1 MKQFVLPVL
10 FFMGMAQ
17 CFSLEQGV
25 AKPAMKI
32 LFFLQKFPYNNQV
45 FINNQISGLI
55 DRGHDV
61 KIYAEKVSDS
71 IMPRVI
77 SKYNFDQRVFYDVIP
92 PGESDFDIV
101 LCQFGTSA
109 PLCLSY
115 FDRGLSGKLCI
126 FFRGHDLTSFPNR
139 YPNCYDKAFA
149 KASLLLPVCEN
160 FADRL
165 RTLGAPAEKIV
176 MLHSAIDCNTFAF
189 RERTF
194 PEEGP
199 VNIVSTSR
207 LVEKKGIEYA
217 IRAVAA
223 LHKVH
228 PNIHYSIIGDGYL
241 RIKLEKLVKELG
253 AESYISFK
261 GWQPSEQV
269 ARILDQ
275 SHIFILPSIVALN
288 TNEEGIPNA
297 LKEAMAMGLPV
308 VSTYHSGIPEL
319 VEHGASGLLAPEKDV
334 VMLTKHLVYF
344 VQNPALWSAMGRA
357 GRAKIE
363 HEYEMN
369 KENDR
374 LENILQCLLNKQ

>member
-1 MKQFVLPVL
+1 MKKLILLVL
-10 FFMGMAQ
+10 FFMAIAE
-17 CFSLEQGV
+17 CFSSNQHV

-61 KIYAEKVSDS
+61 KIYAEKVGDS
-71 IMPRVI
+71 TMPRVI
-77 SKYNFDQRVFYDVIP
+77 NKYNFDQRVFYGDIP
-92 PGESDFDIV
+92 ANESDFDIV

-109 PLCLSY
+109 SSCLSY
-115 FDRGLSGKLCI
+115 FNRGLSGKLCI
-126 FFRGHDLTSFPNR
+126 FFRGYDLTGLPSR
-139 YPNCYDKAFA
+139 YPNFYDKAFA
-149 KASLLLPVCEN
+149 KASLLLPVCES

-165 RTLGAPAEKIV
+165 RILEAPAEKIV
-176 MLHSAIDCNTFAF
+176 ILHSAIDCNMFAF

-194 PEEGP
+194 PKEGP

-207 LVEKKGIEYA
+207 LVEKKGIDYA

-223 LHKVH
+223 LHKTH

-241 RIKLEKLVKELG
+241 RIRLEKLVKELG
-253 AESYISFK
+253 AEEYISFK

-275 SHIFILPSIVALN
+275 SHIFILPSIVAFN
-288 TNEEGIPNA
+288 NEEGIPNA

-319 VEHGASGLLAPEKDV
+319 VEHGISGFLAPEKDV
-334 VMLTKHLVYF
+334 AALSEHISYLVK
-344 VQNPALWSAMGRA
+344 NPDLWPAIGRA

-363 HEYEMN
+363 QEYEMN
-369 KENDR
+369 KENDK
-374 LENILQCLLNKQ
+374 LEKILYSLVQGEE